1 MNMSQLSQLSEL
13 KKHWE
18 RFQNNHPKVL
28 RFFQAV
34 YQNALEE
41 GTVIEMRVT
50 SPEGAC
56 YETSLKLNA
65 DDIDTV
71 NVLQNLR

>member
-13 KKHWE
+13 KKHRE

-34 YQNALEE
+34 
-41 GTVIEMRVT
+41 
-50 SPEGAC
+50 
-56 YETSLKLNA
+56 
-65 DDIDTV
+65 
-71 NVLQNLR
+71 